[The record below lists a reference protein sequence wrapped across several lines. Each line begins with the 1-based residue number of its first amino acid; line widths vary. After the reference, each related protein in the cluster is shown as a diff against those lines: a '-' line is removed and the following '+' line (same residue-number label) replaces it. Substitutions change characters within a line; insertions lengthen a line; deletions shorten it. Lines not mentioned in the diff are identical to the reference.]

1 MVISKLSMPDVYT
14 ADEKPE
20 VPVVA
25 QPDEQVKKAAES
37 GREQEIKNHIDDVLK
52 RVGEHPRKELGGA
65 FTVYP
70 MAKFIQKQN
79 DEEVVLMLRAHPIT
93 NLKWIATVI
102 GALLLPE
109 ILNALGAFSGIPFK
123 IIFVGRL
130 VWYLMMLGFSFEK
143 FLNWYYSVFIVTN
156 ERVVDIDFVNLL
168 YRVMSYAN
176 LNHIEEPSMY
186 SGGFVRSFLKYGDVH
201 VSTAA
206 ENPSLEAKAVP
217 HPDKVVRIISE
228 LAEDLEKR
236 RELGK

>member
-1 MVISKLSMPDVYT
+1 MPDVYT
-14 ADEKPE
+14 ADEKVETPVQKPVAE
-20 VPVVA
+20 VTN
-25 QPDEQVKKAAES
+25 KAEEG
-37 GREQEIKNHIDDVLK
+37 GREQEIRTHIDDVLK

-70 MAKFIQKQN
+70 MSKFVQKQN

-93 NLKWIATVI
+93 NLKWMSVVV

-109 ILNALGAFSGIPFK
+109 ILNALGAFAGIPFK

-143 FLNWYYSVFIVTN
+143 FLSWYYSVFIVTN

-176 LNHIEEPSMY
+176 LNHIEEPAMY